1 MRYLLLILVSL
12 AGCVS
17 QPVGPSAYDVRHC
30 ADLADQAH
38 LVSYRASF
46 MRQCLEISQNPMAFA
61 TDVPYSSWSG
71 PGTNVGPYGPLGPT
85 WQEFNSVFQQ
95 PPQHY
100 QIIQPNHP
108 QRTR

>member
-1 MRYLLLILVSL
+1 MRYLLLFFVGLV
-12 AGCVS
+12 GCAS

-30 ADLADQAH
+30 ADIANQHQLT
-38 LVSYRASF
+38 SSRASF

-61 TDVPYSSWSG
+61 TDVSSSAWAG

-95 PPQHY
+95 PPPPY